1 VPLFIPSGTDMKEG
15 SRVSLIS
22 ATRLDSTSR
31 QTTRGQPTFT
41 THCNHSLDCFLLR
54 LVTSALLRYCN
65 YDGYREDFQYLH
77 FSPWY
82 PLNTTNPS
90 LRHRYQLTMA
100 REPSVRQ
107 IANKLNGAVPN
118 YKQAKFE
125 HSLEETPGQNNAE
138 STGTESLPKASKP
151 TKKRSAPGK
160 KTSTA
165 KPRQRSKR
173 TVAAASASSSGQAS
187 ASLESP
193 KGQTRKHKT
202 SGADLEGPSS
212 KKVSTRD
219 DDQESVLSE
228 RSALSA
234 TPEHPGLVGDESFD
248 EHNVVE
254 SEEVKVDTTPATSS
268 TLDITNSLV
277 ESAAV
282 ASNSPPASTP
292 EHPGIFGGKSLDEQP
307 SIEKDVVGVDAIT
320 TVDPEL
326 DTYVNLNESTAV
338 ASGSPPAAT
347 PEPPEL
353 LENESPD
360 EQPSIES
367 EIVVVEA
374 ITTVD
379 PEVVKHTTL
388 VESAAIASS
397 SPLAATPLTTLIEEP
412 IAYQTPL
419 DSTAEQDE
427 VVSHDPGTPAAG
439 PSLTVHLSLSPADL
453 LAVSQRAT
461 LTDQSLDSQDVSDP
475 AASLPTPTSAPR
487 RSVRTVGPPARFREP
502 ADFSAESIEGE
513 SVVEEDDIDPTGD
526 SPTVLKA
533 ARKTKPRAKAPVSS
547 EKVTEDDLADDVS
560 APVATKAPRKRKA
573 AAAQSTPRKKP
584 ATPKAKADVA
594 KTPKVPKVP
603 KAPKTPKAP
612 QARKTPTSKPSVV
625 LAEDDE
631 PMLMLPSPPSSQ
643 SDLEAEFPID
653 ADLLKLSRAMTH
665 REPLASKPETVVKP
679 EVWAPGRQ
687 ELCETLPYFKSA
699 HSGCYSND
707 GTVYGFMFDSTGVGR
722 EYMDSNV
729 MIARMGGSMTTD
741 ANTGV
746 MYQTK
751 DHLMKDKQAQSVLN
765 NIVHKNPL
773 VITCG
778 DKNEG
783 AITKMPHRYCVLDWF
798 KPTHVW
804 AEKTMG
810 RKEPRTTIR
819 YRFER
824 LDRSKESWYRPKP
837 AAGSIEKPESPA
849 EPGSSA
855 ELVPAE
861 AGSPSNPPSF
871 ADLSLPIQTCT
882 ACSKSCPQVYLID
895 WLCTNPDCAAFWKMS
910 NGQDAPYGA
919 LDYHPAFLQH
929 RTTWERE
936 DPPFSLNPGVPQVDQ
951 HFGDSLAYVSTR
963 GVVCP
968 DCGRCNMRYM
978 FNQWRC
984 DTIGC
989 KWKLTPQV
997 KVVMPSNL
1005 GHTPWDMSS
1014 DGPSLIKAVV
1024 KPAVKTQ
1031 VGYFSNYKVIKYTIE
1046 GVVGSVTVAKAN
1058 QHIVSEPGGAN
1069 DMFREL
1075 QEVNVGLERRIL
1087 RKSNQ
1092 VESLPPP
1099 QENAV
1104 EPDGNLDADGDE
1116 EEAEHQVEAGARMTA
1131 FGMNFGMPY
1140 KFIATGDSQSFEA
1153 APVAVRAVRSRLNW
1167 AQRVFVND
1175 DSGYQDFNELLISRT
1190 SKVRRSNTTTTARK
1204 DWVHGSQPSLS
1215 VRLLPCPSA

>member
-1 VPLFIPSGTDMKEG
+1 M
-15 SRVSLIS
+15 
-22 ATRLDSTSR
+22 
-31 QTTRGQPTFT
+31 
-41 THCNHSLDCFLLR
+41 
-54 LVTSALLRYCN
+54 
-65 YDGYREDFQYLH
+65 
-77 FSPWY
+77 
-82 PLNTTNPS
+82 
-90 LRHRYQLTMA
+90 LT
-100 REPSVRQ
+100 
-107 IANKLNGAVPN
+107 
-118 YKQAKFE
+118 
-125 HSLEETPGQNNAE
+125 
-138 STGTESLPKASKP
+138 
-151 TKKRSAPGK
+151 
-160 KTSTA
+160 
-165 KPRQRSKR
+165 
-173 TVAAASASSSGQAS
+173 
-187 ASLESP
+187 
-193 KGQTRKHKT
+193 
-202 SGADLEGPSS
+202 
-212 KKVSTRD
+212 
-219 DDQESVLSE
+219 
-228 RSALSA
+228 
-234 TPEHPGLVGDESFD
+234 
-248 EHNVVE
+248 
-254 SEEVKVDTTPATSS
+254 
-268 TLDITNSLV
+268 
-277 ESAAV
+277 
-282 ASNSPPASTP
+282 
-292 EHPGIFGGKSLDEQP
+292 
-307 SIEKDVVGVDAIT
+307 
-320 TVDPEL
+320 
-326 DTYVNLNESTAV
+326 
-338 ASGSPPAAT
+338 
-347 PEPPEL
+347 
-353 LENESPD
+353 
-360 EQPSIES
+360 
-367 EIVVVEA
+367 
-374 ITTVD
+374 
-379 PEVVKHTTL
+379 
-388 VESAAIASS
+388 
-397 SPLAATPLTTLIEEP
+397 
-412 IAYQTPL
+412 
-419 DSTAEQDE
+419 
-427 VVSHDPGTPAAG
+427 
-439 PSLTVHLSLSPADL
+439 
-453 LAVSQRAT
+453 
-461 LTDQSLDSQDVSDP
+461 
-475 AASLPTPTSAPR
+475 
-487 RSVRTVGPPARFREP
+487 
-502 ADFSAESIEGE
+502 
-513 SVVEEDDIDPTGD
+513 
-526 SPTVLKA
+526 
-533 ARKTKPRAKAPVSS
+533 
-547 EKVTEDDLADDVS
+547 
-560 APVATKAPRKRKA
+560 
-573 AAAQSTPRKKP
+573 
-584 ATPKAKADVA
+584 
-594 KTPKVPKVP
+594 
-603 KAPKTPKAP
+603 
-612 QARKTPTSKPSVV
+612 
-625 LAEDDE
+625 
-631 PMLMLPSPPSSQ
+631 LPSPPSSQ
-643 SDLEAEFPID
+643 SGLEVEFPID

-665 REPLASKPETVVKP
+665 REPLASKPETVGKP

-741 ANTGV
+741 AKTGF

-765 NIVHKNPL
+765 NIAHKNPL

-798 KPTHVW
+798 KTTHVW

-824 LDRSKESWYRPKP
+824 LDRSKESWYSPKP
-837 AAGSIEKPESPA
+837 AAGSIEEPESPA

-861 AGSPSNPPSF
+861 AGSPSNPPSL

-895 WLCTNPDCAAFWKMS
+895 WLCINPDCAAFWKMS

-919 LDYHPAFLQH
+919 LDYHPAFLQQ

-951 HFGDSLAYVSTR
+951 HFGGSLAYVSTR

-978 FNQWRC
+978 FNQRRC

-1153 APVAVRAVRSRLNW
+1153 APAAVRAVRSRLNW

-1175 DSGYQDFNELLISRT
+1175 ESGYQDFNELLSFAYLEGQKIKYHDDGEEGLGPRIATLSLGAPATMSLRVKAKYFSQVSKTGVFTDEEPLPLPLLESCGYASGYTTKAKDAALQASKTPSRDT
-1190 SKVRRSNTTTTARK
+1190 HAARIAAWNELQDLRANGDMANFRARSKVLSKELQLKRRDAETLLSFHLT
-1204 DWVHGSQPSLS
+1204 HGDIVIMEGEDIQKFVEHAVEPHGHLRFAMTCRTILPSHLTPDQ
-1215 VRLLPCPSA
+1215 VPQYEVLPDSEGYDGAAIRDERDEGREQIVWE